1 MTIHFILSG
10 ETLESIA
17 EEIHLENP
25 EYLKEFHNTYCAR
38 EDFIYEALIPGK
50 KLLIP
55 DSGKIRAYNSRNDA
69 SFKQPKL
76 NPEIPFHPENFSRI
90 FSVVNKETED
100 NGLEEKSNTLTYTV
114 SLKWLRKEENY
125 HLFQIF
131 KNNFS
136 EGNGSMMADL
146 AAESIRSLNP
156 VEVKTDLKGDIVQ
169 VSLPEETLK
178 NFGKIK
184 ERLIDLFP
192 DEYAKIYLDEFESA
206 VLDQRLFNSRMKEDI
221 FIKTYFAAF
230 RNRFENGKSFLKQ
243 SAGEENIH
251 LDIQQQVE
259 SPDYDHEML
268 LLQAVIPTSNHDR
281 DFIGKYR
288 VDSASGMVKEIEI
301 RYAISLFGVK
311 NSSFL
316 TVTELS

>member
-25 EYLKEFHNTYCAR
+25 EYLKEFHNTRCAR
-38 EDFIYEALIPGK
+38 EDIIDKALVPGK
-50 KLLIP
+50 KLMIP
-55 DSGKIRAYNSRNDA
+55 DPGKIREYNSRNDA
-69 SFKQPKL
+69 PFKHPRL
-76 NPEIPFHPENFSRI
+76 NPQIPFHPENFSRI
-90 FSVVNKETED
+90 FSVVNKDTED

-114 SLKWLRKEENY
+114 SLKWLRKEEDH

-146 AAESIRSLNP
+146 ASESIRSLNP
-156 VEVKTDLKGDIVQ
+156 VEVRTDFKGNVLQ

-184 ERLIDLFP
+184 ERLTDLFP
-192 DEYAKIYLDEFESA
+192 DEYAKIYLDEFETV
-206 VLDQRLFNSRMKEDI
+206 VLARHLFNLRMKEDV
-221 FIKTYFAAF
+221 FIKTYFAAL
-230 RNRFENGKSFLKQ
+230 RNRFENGKSFLRQ
-243 SAGEENIH
+243 SVGEENIP

-259 SPDYDHEML
+259 SPDYDQEIVL
-268 LLQAVIPTSNHDR
+268 IQNSDPAETDQS
-281 DFIGKYR
+281 FTGKYR
-288 VDSASGMVKEIEI
+288 LDAEAGMVKEIEI
-301 RYAISLFGVK
+301 DYTISLSGVK

-316 TVTELS
+316 TMRELS